1 MCKYELSMCECVL
14 TLTEQQQQQVKQE
27 VYI

>member
-1 MCKYELSMCECVL
+1 MCKYELNMCEYAL
-14 TLTEQQQQQVKQE
+14 ALTEQQQQQVEQE